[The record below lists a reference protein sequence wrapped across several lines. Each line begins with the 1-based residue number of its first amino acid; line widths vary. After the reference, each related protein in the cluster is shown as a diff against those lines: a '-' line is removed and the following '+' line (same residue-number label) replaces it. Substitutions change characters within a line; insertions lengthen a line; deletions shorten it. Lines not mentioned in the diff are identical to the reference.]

1 MGVVRGAGLGLA
13 GVASTA
19 GGMILL
25 DRVLEPGSVATAS
38 TFMLLGVLA
47 LVVLPAVTLCAERAR
62 RRDERA
68 LPGRRDVAGHA
79 PRRAEADAPAPL
91 VRAAAALAAETPAET
106 GEQTAAGLVRRS
118 EAERV
123 MSDLSADLC
132 DDLRDDLAAEWLGEA
147 DVAGAGGVG
156 VGVGGGAML
165 EAAPSG
171 EMRRTLDAE
180 VAGLCAVAGLVDAA
194 WAVADEDRPVTDEP
208 ALSRG
213 VADRAVR
220 HGAGSGEGAERGPR
234 RRASR
239 VRAR

>member
-1 MGVVRGAGLGLA
+1 MEDVMGVVRGAGLGLA

-25 DRVLEPGSVATAS
+25 DRVLEPGAVATAS

-68 LPGRRDVAGHA
+68 QHLRRDVAGHG
-79 PRRAEADAPAPL
+79 PRRAEAEAAAPL

-123 MSDLSADLC
+123 MSDLSADL
-132 DDLRDDLAAEWLGEA
+132 RDDLAAEWLGEA
-147 DVAGAGGVG
+147 DVADVVGGA
-156 VGVGGGAML
+156 VGGGAML

-194 WAVADEDRPVTDEP
+194 WAVADEDRVVTDEP
-208 ALSRG
+208 ALGRG